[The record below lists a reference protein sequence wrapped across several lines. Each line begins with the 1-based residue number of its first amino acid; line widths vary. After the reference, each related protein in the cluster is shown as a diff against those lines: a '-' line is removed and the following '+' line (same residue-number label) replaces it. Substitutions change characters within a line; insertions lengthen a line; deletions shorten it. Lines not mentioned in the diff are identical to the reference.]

1 MSLSMSVEKQADLP
15 ETATLQ
21 DRLLEA
27 LTAIIPNPTL
37 PRLYQTI
44 TDAAQRC
51 ARCDNAALYIQDGLI
66 YRCVAVTSPSA
77 PDAKIVGALP
87 VLEHWLPLRQMQA
100 DPRPVVVPDTRVES
114 FWIDLTPSLTGAERI
129 RSWLGVPMA
138 VDGRLI
144 GFLGIGFHCLRDLKE
159 EEVRMIGRFAA
170 SAAPVLRNATLLA
183 ESTAN
188 GSRAQVRLEIE
199 AGLRGTID
207 TGAVLHE
214 AVEGLGR
221 RARAS
226 ISTIFPR
233 NQTGGLGTPVTWW
246 GGNPGLDARAEVV
259 LQSLIDTCQA
269 QRRTVAATTVAADP
283 CPEEAIRTNRETLL
297 SCEVNGLVV
306 TPISYQGTV
315 FGILLLCNQSPTW
328 TSSDVLLIEQ
338 SAGDI
343 GGALARAELVRG
355 LHDRVAVLDADRLV
369 GTAVLQA
376 LWRGL
381 HQNSEIEEAA
391 KTIIES
397 LAPLIRFD
405 SAMVADS
412 SAPEETWEP
421 LATLGDP
428 PLAAIAEAIGPRLK
442 ASGEVER
449 VDTGGLEAG
458 DKVGD
463 ALRAARFHS
472 IVAAPVVPVGEEPF
486 GLVLLARRSGSF
498 SEQEAKRLAQF
509 TLVLGLALRRRYLLR
524 AGLDAALRDERD
536 RLAREIHSLLAQT
549 ITSVVMSIDALAS
562 SVPEDAPL
570 RERLE
575 EVRTMTRA
583 AAAET
588 RRLMWNLRPV
598 AIDLRE
604 AHTVVAEEAKRFERR
619 EGLRPQ
625 VSVVGDD
632 RAVAAEIGAVIQRL
646 TQVALENVT
655 RHSGAE
661 HVQILL
667 HYGLYGLSVQIEDD
681 GHGFDPETIN
691 VTAGRLGLAGL
702 SERARQVGG
711 TLRIES
717 ASGHGTRVHLELP
730 FTAAPPLPR
739 PRPTPE
745 EPAATP
751 ESESASS
758 GLTRIVLI
766 DDHAMVRDGL
776 VRMLSEHADL
786 EVVRAASTGAEGLRL
801 IGELRPDVVLCDL
814 QLPDIAGTEVIARAR
829 AHFPD
834 IRCLVVTTFDDD
846 DKIYEAIKA
855 GAKGYVLKD
864 ATSEELVEAVR
875 AVARNESLLQ
885 PVVAHKLVERFGAL
899 ARQGDMVET
908 LTEREVEVLH
918 ALASGLRNKEIA
930 FQLGLS
936 ESTIKTHLAS
946 IFGKLGVTTRTE
958 AVGRGR
964 ELGLIPL

>member
-1 MSLSMSVEKQADLP
+1 MNVSMSVDTQADAP
-15 ETATLQ
+15 EAVTPH

-37 PRLYQTI
+37 PALYQII
-44 TDAAQRC
+44 TAAALRC
-51 ARCDNAALYIQDGLI
+51 ARCDNAALYIQEGML
-66 YRCVAVTSPSA
+66 YRCVAVTGPSA
-77 PDAKIVGALP
+77 PDARVAAALP

-100 DPRPVVVPDTRVES
+100 DPRPVSVPDTRVES
-114 FWIDLTPSLTGAERI
+114 FWADLIPSLAGAERI
-129 RSWLGVPMA
+129 RSWLGLPLV
-138 VDGRLI
+138 VEGRLI
-144 GFLGIGFHCLRDLKE
+144 GFLGIGFHHLADMKE
-159 EEVRMIGRFAA
+159 EEVRLIGRFAA
-170 SAAPVLRNATLLA
+170 TAAPVLRNATLLA

-188 GSRAQVRLEIE
+188 GSRARLRLEIE

-207 TGAVLHE
+207 TGAVLRE

-221 RARAS
+221 RMRAS
-226 ISTIFPR
+226 ICTIFP
-233 NQTGGLGTPVTWW
+233 QSHTGGLGTPVTWW
-246 GGNPGLDARAEVV
+246 GGNPGLDTRAEVV
-259 LQSLIDTCQA
+259 LQSLVDTCQA
-269 QRRTVAATTVAADP
+269 QRRTVASTAVGAEP
-283 CPEEAIRTNRETLL
+283 CPEEGIRMNRESLL
-297 SCEVNGLVV
+297 SCEVNGLVI

-328 TSSDVLLIEQ
+328 NSSDILLIEQ

-343 GGALARAELVRG
+343 GGALARADLVMG
-355 LHDRVAVLDADRLV
+355 LHDRLAILEADRLV

-376 LWRGL
+376 LRRGL
-381 HQNSEIEEAA
+381 HQNSEIEETALSV
-391 KTIIES
+391 IE
-397 LAPLIRFD
+397 AIAQVIRFD
-405 SAMVADS
+405 CAMIADS
-412 SAPEETWEP
+412 SAPEEAWEP
-421 LATLGDP
+421 LATVGTP
-428 PLAAIAEAIGPRLK
+428 PLGAIADAIGPRLK
-442 ASGEVER
+442 ASGEIER
-449 VDTGGLEAG
+449 VDAGILEAG
-458 DKVGD
+458 DRVGD
-463 ALRAARFHS
+463 ALRGARLHS
-472 IVAAPVVPVGEEPF
+472 IVAAPVVPVDDEPF
-486 GLVLLARRSGSF
+486 GLVLLARRSGNF
-498 SEQEAKRLAQF
+498 SEHEAARIAQF
-509 TLVLGLALRRRYLLR
+509 TLVFGLALRRRHLAS
-524 AGLDAALRDERD
+524 AGLDIALRDERD
-536 RLAREIHSLLAQT
+536 RLAREIHSFLAQT
-549 ITSVVMSIDALAS
+549 ITSLVMSMDAVTS
-562 SVPEDAPL
+562 SVPEDSPL

-575 EVRTMTRA
+575 EIRTMTRSA
-583 AAAET
+583 AGET
-588 RRLMWNLRPV
+588 RRLMWSLRPV

-625 VSVVGDD
+625 VSVVGDA
-632 RAVAAEIGAVIQRL
+632 RTVAAEIGAVIQRL

-661 HVQILL
+661 HVHILL

-691 VTAGRLGLAGL
+691 VTGGRLGLAGL

-739 PRPTPE
+739 PRPAPE
-745 EPAATP
+745 LPVAAPAAA
-751 ESESASS
+751 SAAAS
-758 GLTRIVLI
+758 LTRIVLI

-776 VRMLSEHADL
+776 VRMLSEHEDL
-786 EVVRAASTGAEGLRL
+786 QVVRAASTGAEGLRL

-814 QLPDIAGTEVIARAR
+814 QLPDIPGTEVIARVR

-846 DKIYEAIKA
+846 DKIYEAIKS

-885 PVVAHKLVERFGAL
+885 PVVAHKLVERLGAL

-964 ELGLIPL
+964 ELGMIPL

>member
-1 MSLSMSVEKQADLP
+1 MREGKLADLP
-15 ETATLQ
+15 ETAARQ

-27 LTAIIPNPTL
+27 LTAIITSSTL
-37 PRLYQTI
+37 PRLFQTI
-44 TDAAQRC
+44 TDAALRC
-51 ARCDNAALYIQDGLI
+51 ARCDNAALYIQDGLQ

-77 PDAKIVGALP
+77 PNARIAGALP

-100 DPRPVVVPDTRVES
+100 DPRPVVVQDTWIEP
-114 FWIDLTPSLTGAERI
+114 FWVDLIPSLAGADRI

-144 GFLGIGFHCLRDLKE
+144 GFLGIGFHRLLEPDE
-159 EEVRMIGRFAA
+159 EEVHLIGRFGA
-170 SAAPVLRNATLLA
+170 SAAPVLRNASLLA

-188 GSRAQVRLEIE
+188 ASRAQVRLEVE

-207 TGAVLHE
+207 TSAVLHA

-221 RARAS
+221 RVQAS
-226 ISTIFPR
+226 ICSILPKSP
-233 NQTGGLGTPVTWW
+233 TGGLGTPVTWW
-246 GGNPGLDARAEVV
+246 GGKPGLDARAEVV
-259 LQSLIDTCQA
+259 LESLIDTCHA
-269 QRRTVAATTVAADP
+269 QRRTLVATAVAADP
-283 CPEEAIRTNRETLL
+283 CPEEAIRINRETLL
-297 SCEVNGLVV
+297 SCEINGLAV
-306 TPISYQGTV
+306 TPISYQGHV
-315 FGILLLCNQSPTW
+315 HGVLLVCNRNPTW
-328 TSSDVLLIEQ
+328 TSSDVLLMEQ
-338 SAGDI
+338 CAADI
-343 GGALARAELVRG
+343 GGALGRVDLIRG
-355 LHDRVAVLDADRLV
+355 LHERVAFLDADRQV
-369 GTAVLQA
+369 GATVLQA

-381 HQNSEIEEAA
+381 HQSTEIDETARVLIDTMS
-391 KTIIES
+391 KV
-397 LAPLIRFD
+397 IRFD
-405 SAMVADS
+405 GAIIAASTAS
-412 SAPEETWEP
+412 GETWEP
-421 LATLGDP
+421 LATSGDS
-428 PLAAIAEAIGPRLK
+428 PLAAIAAAIGPRLM

-449 VDTGGLEAG
+449 ADTGGLEPG
-458 DKVGD
+458 NPIGD
-463 ALRAARFHS
+463 ALRAARVHS
-472 IVAAPVVPVGEEPF
+472 TVAAPVIPVDDEPF
-486 GLVLLARRSGSF
+486 GLVIVARRAGTF
-498 SEQEAKRLAQF
+498 TEQEAIRVSRF
-509 TLVLGLALRRRYLLR
+509 TLVLGLAIRRRHLVR
-524 AGLDAALRDERD
+524 AGLGAALRDERD

-549 ITSVVMSIDALAS
+549 ITSLVMSIDALAS
-562 SVPEDAPL
+562 SVPEDSPV
-570 RERLE
+570 RERLD
-575 EVRTMTRA
+575 EVRAMTRA

-598 AIDLRE
+598 AVDLRE
-604 AHTVVAEEAKRFERR
+604 ARTVVAEEAKRFERR
-619 EGLRPQ
+619 EGVHPQ

-661 HVQILL
+661 HVHILL
-667 HYGLYGLSVQIEDD
+667 HFGLHGLSVQIEDD

-691 VTAGRLGLAGL
+691 VTGGRLGLAGL

-730 FTAAPPLPR
+730 FAAAAPLPR
-739 PRPTPE
+739 PRPAAEKTVVAPE
-745 EPAATP
+745 PNGAIGA
-751 ESESASS
+751 
-758 GLTRIVLI
+758 LTRIVLI

-776 VRMLSEHADL
+776 VRMLSEHEDL
-786 EVVRAASTGAEGLRL
+786 QVVRAASTGAEGLRL

-846 DKIYEAIKA
+846 EKIYEAIKA

-864 ATSEELVEAVR
+864 ATTEELVEAVR

-885 PVVAHKLVERFGAL
+885 PVVAHKLVERLGAL